1 MKKQKSMLFWGVV
14 LVVFLLFTGCSSYDK
29 DNRMGL
35 QVYDMTSSLGA
46 VDSDDLDRQRL
57 VYSITLTNKNNK
69 DVYVKW
75 IEPVVVTELTDKI
88 VTRDLKTV
96 VEKLVAANQ
105 SIEITG
111 KFVLDTKGLS
121 KKEIA
126 SFEPFITGFK
136 VVCEQVINLK

>member
-1 MKKQKSMLFWGVV
+1 
-14 LVVFLLFTGCSSYDK
+14 
-29 DNRMGL
+29 MGL